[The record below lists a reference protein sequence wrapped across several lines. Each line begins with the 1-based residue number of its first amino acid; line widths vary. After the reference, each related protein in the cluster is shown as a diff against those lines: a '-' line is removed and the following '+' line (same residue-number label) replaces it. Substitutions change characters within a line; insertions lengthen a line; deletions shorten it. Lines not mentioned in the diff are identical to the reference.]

1 MNNQKFHL
9 TAAELC
15 DISGLTLEDWG
26 IDETTRVV
34 VAEDF
39 INGYT
44 ASGVDLPDLCGGAV
58 ILQRRVW
65 QSALKKWGVS

>member
-1 MNNQKFHL
+1 
-9 TAAELC
+9 
-15 DISGLTLEDWG
+15 LTLEDWG